1 MKKFL
6 KFSALTLS
14 FITLSIPPSVAQE
27 ADFQGDGSFESP
39 FIIEFES
46 DFALL
51 LQRMEKYESYTK
63 GRYFALGRD
72 IRVNAGVL
80 GSDGS
85 LSADSLRF
93 RSWTPVGKES
103 YGREF
108 QGHFDGRGH
117 TVSGI
122 YINDPEG
129 KNLGLFGVIAKE
141 GEVRNLR
148 LADSYICGN
157 TYAGGIVGLCKGRVT
172 ECESS
177 ATVVAMGATHEAGG
191 IAGTIQ
197 GDGVI
202 SKCINS
208 GYVYGITYP
217 DELGYA
223 YNCSTGGIAGKW
235 SKGGQL

>member
-1 MKKFL
+1 MEKFL

-85 LSADSLRF
+85 L
-93 RSWTPVGKES
+93 
-103 YGREF
+103 
-108 QGHFDGRGH
+108 
-117 TVSGI
+117 
-122 YINDPEG
+122 
-129 KNLGLFGVIAKE
+129 
-141 GEVRNLR
+141 
-148 LADSYICGN
+148 
-157 TYAGGIVGLCKGRVT
+157 
-172 ECESS
+172 
-177 ATVVAMGATHEAGG
+177 
-191 IAGTIQ
+191 
-197 GDGVI
+197 
-202 SKCINS
+202 
-208 GYVYGITYP
+208 
-217 DELGYA
+217 
-223 YNCSTGGIAGKW
+223 
-235 SKGGQL
+235 